1 MLARFVP
8 PERRVCGEKGRVC
21 LVGAATDFGDLLRNV
36 SADEDNAGSA
46 EWLVLLQ
53 CANPHPAERLSEV
66 FGKALDWPRLLR
78 IADEQGV
85 LPLLTKRLGELD
97 QGFVPAAVHQELRD
111 TSRAQTLFTLSL
123 TAELFRVL
131 NRFATL
137 GIGVLLTKG
146 PVLSARCYGDP
157 GLRQYTDLDLV
168 LRDVDM
174 ARATEAMTALH
185 YEPKVPLKAIH
196 AGKVPGEYVFVQSD
210 TKLLV
215 ELHTE
220 RTFRYHPKPLSVEK
234 LFERQARVR
243 FDGHDVPSLSTEDEL
258 ILICIHGAKHFWER
272 LMWIADVATL
282 VTRQSVDWDRAALA
296 VREVQAERMLH
307 VGLLLAL
314 KVAGA
319 RLPAKVIDELGND
332 APAVRLAAQ
341 ISRRLP
347 VVDAEPLGLLGRAAF
362 RIRMRG
368 AFPPGIAY
376 LLRLSFSPTEEDWR
390 AGAEERSAGP
400 LDAISRP
407 FRLARKYG
415 RNAK

>member
-1 MLARFVP
+1 
-8 PERRVCGEKGRVC
+8 
-21 LVGAATDFGDLLRNV
+21 VGAITDFGDFLRNT
-36 SADEDNAGSA
+36 SADEHSA
-46 EWLVLLQ
+46 LSVEWLALLQ
-53 CANPHPAERLSEV
+53 CANPQFATDRLSEV
-66 FGKALDWPRLLR
+66 FSKALDWSRLLTL
-78 IADEQGV
+78 AEEQGV

-97 QGFVPAAVHQELRD
+97 EVAVPSEVRQKLRD
-111 TSRAQTLFTLSL
+111 AARAQTLFTLSL

-131 NRFATL
+131 DRFAAL

-168 LRDVDM
+168 LRDADI
-174 ARATEAMTALH
+174 ARATDAMMALH
-185 YEPKVPLKAIH
+185 YEPKVPLKAIY
-196 AGKVPGEYVFVQSD
+196 AGKVPGEYVFVRRD

-234 LFERQARVR
+234 LFERQGRVR

-272 LMWIADVATL
+272 LMWIADVAAL
-282 VTRQSVDWDRAALA
+282 VTRQSVDWERAVSA
-296 VREVQAERMLH
+296 VQEVEAKRMLY
-307 VGLLLAL
+307 VGLLLAMN
-314 KVAGA
+314 VTGA
-319 RLPAKVIDELGND
+319 RLPAKVIDELSAD
-332 APAVRLAAQ
+332 ATAGRIAAH
-341 ISRRLP
+341 IARRLP
-347 VVDAEPLGLLGRAAF
+347 LVDAEPFGLLRRAAF

-368 AFPPGIAY
+368 GLPPGIAY
-376 LLRLSFSPTEEDWR
+376 LLRLSLSPTEEDWR
-390 AGAEERSAGP
+390 AGTEEKRAGM

-415 RNAK
+415 RNGK